1 MTASFR
7 LRWNS
12 IRGKT
17 KNRAASRPV
26 EIQVEERE
34 LLAALVE
41 AAHAAGAN
49 LEAILG
55 AIDRQALLLHVRR
68 ERAIGVSLREADI
81 VPERFGLSANFA
93 LPGHESTPLL
103 MQ

>member
-1 MTASFR
+1 MTRAEMQVYLGENKKTGRLAAR
-7 LRWNS
+7 LRFS
-12 IRGKT
+12 
-17 KNRAASRPV
+17 
-26 EIQVEERE
+26 VEERE

-49 LEAILG
+49 LETIFG

-68 ERAIGVSLREADI
+68 EGAIGVPLRKADI

-93 LPGHESTPLL
+93 LPGHERTPLL